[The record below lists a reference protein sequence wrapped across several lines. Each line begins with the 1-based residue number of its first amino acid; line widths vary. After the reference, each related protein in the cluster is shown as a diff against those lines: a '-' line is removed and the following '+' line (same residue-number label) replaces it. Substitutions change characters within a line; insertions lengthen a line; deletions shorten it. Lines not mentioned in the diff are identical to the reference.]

1 MIAYKFLDA
10 GGAGRFSMFAWPR
23 AAAGTSGD
31 WVEATPSLCA
41 SGIHACRV
49 GDLPF
54 WLDVELWRI
63 ELDGPIVEAHH
74 KVIAGRGRLVEHVVA
89 WDETAARDFSSACAD
104 RAGDL
109 AGDAVALS
117 DYVAD
122 ARKNVGVGPVAVV
135 GSISA
140 RVAELA
146 RGVAGYDAERA
157 AQARW
162 LADRLGL
169 EANPG

>member
-1 MIAYKFLDA
+1 VIAYKFLDA

-23 AAAGTSGD
+23 PTPGSPGE
-31 WVEATPSLCA
+31 WVEAEPSLCA

-63 ELDGPIVEAHH
+63 ELDGPVVRANH
-74 KVIAGRGRLVEHVVA
+74 KVVAGRGRLVEHVVA
-89 WDETAARDFSSACAD
+89 WDDAAARDFSSACAD
-104 RAGDL
+104 RVREL
-109 AGDAVALS
+109 AGASEALS
-117 DYVAD
+117 GYVAD

-140 RVAELA
+140 RVAELVG
-146 RGVAGYDAERA
+146 GVAGYDAERA
-157 AQARW
+157 TQARW

-169 EANPG
+169 EVDVG

>member
-10 GGAGRFSMFAWPR
+10 AGEGRFSCFAWPR
-23 AAAGTSGD
+23 PSEGLSGD
-31 WVEATPSLCA
+31 WVEAQPSLCA
-41 SGIHACRV
+41 SGVHACRL

-63 ELDGPIVEAHH
+63 ELDGPVVEASR
-74 KVIAGRGRLVEHVVA
+74 KVIAGRGRLLEQVVG
-89 WDETAARDFSSACAD
+89 WDDTTARDFSSACAD
-104 RAGDL
+104 RASEL
-109 AGDAVALS
+109 AGNEVALS

-146 RGVAGYDAERA
+146 RGVVGYDAERA

-169 EANPG
+169 EANSG

>member
-1 MIAYKFLDA
+1 MNAYKFLDV
-10 GGAGRFSMFAWPR
+10 GGLGRFSMFAWPR
-23 AAAGTSGD
+23 AAMGSNGE
-31 WVEATPSLCA
+31 WVEAQPSLCT

-74 KVIAGRGRLVEHVVA
+74 KVIAGRGRLVEHIFG

-104 RAGDL
+104 RASEL
-109 AGDAVALS
+109 AGDTAAWS
-117 DYVAD
+117 GYVAD
-122 ARKNVGVGPVAVV
+122 AHKNVGVGPVAVV

-140 RVAELA
+140 RVAELVG
-146 RGVAGYDAERA
+146 GVAGYDAERA
-157 AQARW
+157 AQVRW

-169 EANPG
+169 EQDTR

>member
-23 AAAGTSGD
+23 AEAGTSGD

-63 ELDGPIVEAHH
+63 ELDGPVVEAHH
-74 KVIAGRGRLVEHVVA
+74 KVIAGRGRLVEYVVA
-89 WDETAARDFSSACAD
+89 WDESAARDFSSACAD
-104 RAGDL
+104 RASEL
-109 AGDAVALS
+109 ARDAEALS
-117 DYVAD
+117 GYVAD
-122 ARKNVGVGPVAVV
+122 AHKNVGVGPVAVV

-140 RVAELA
+140 RVAELVG
-146 RGVAGYDAERA
+146 GVAGYDAERA
-157 AQARW
+157 TQARW

-169 EANPG
+169 ETDAR